1 MDAFKLLLDS
11 HARCRLF
18 SGLLLATL
26 LLVAGDLMAGVC
38 DCKVAVDVG
47 HATFAPGA
55 TSARGKPEFEF
66 NLDVGSLIHE
76 ELLKSGMSRSFM
88 IINPPSLKDRVRI
101 AEERQADLLLSVHH
115 DSVQPMF
122 LRDWVYNNKHQKYS
136 DAFQGYSILVSTKG
150 FQYSNSLEL
159 AKMIGRHF
167 RAAGFLPAYH
177 HSKNVLGGRHNM
189 IDEELGIYQFDNLV
203 VLKYTVMP
211 AILIEFGVIVHRD
224 EELRLQEPETRAK
237 LVRGVVDGIEEFNAR
252 FCLPRD

>member
-1 MDAFKLLLDS
+1 MVSFLSYGRGPYFWIFGAIFLISLGFDF
-11 HARCRLF
+11 
-18 SGLLLATL
+18 
-26 LLVAGDLMAGVC
+26 DLMAGVC

-55 TSARGKPEFEF
+55 TSARGKPEYEF
-66 NLDVGSLIHE
+66 NLAMGTLIHE
-76 ELLKSGMSRSFM
+76 ELLKSGMTRSFA
-88 IINPPSLKDRVRI
+88 IIEPPTLKDRVRI
-101 AEERQADLLLSVHH
+101 AEEKQADLLVSVHH
-115 DSVQPMF
+115 DSVQPFF
-122 LRDWVYNNKHQKYS
+122 LRDWVYNNKHLKYS

-159 AKMIGRHF
+159 AKMIGRRF

-203 VLKYTVMP
+203 VLKYSVMP
-211 AILIEFGVIVHRD
+211 AILIEFGVIVHRE

-237 LVRGVVDGIEEFNAR
+237 LVRGVVDGIEEFNVR